1 MRQSLYI
8 LQGIMLIPGAEPF
21 PWELSIFLKS
31 LKEKFSDTKDL
42 EICGAGG
49 RWFKGGQLITSF
61 TLSFSHKL

>member
-1 MRQSLYI
+1 
-8 LQGIMLIPGAEPF
+8 MLIPGAEPF

-49 RWFKGGQLITSF
+49 RWFKGDREILFKGSNTADDF
-61 TLSFSHKL
+61 FEKKFWFYFYK